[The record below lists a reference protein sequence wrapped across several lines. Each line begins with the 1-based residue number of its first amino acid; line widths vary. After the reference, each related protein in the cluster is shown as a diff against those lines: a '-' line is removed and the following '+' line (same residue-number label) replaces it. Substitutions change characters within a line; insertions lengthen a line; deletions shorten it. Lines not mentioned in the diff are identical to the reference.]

1 MKKILLSVSLVV
13 ALTFVCVATMNA
25 VDNELFSVETIESI
39 TNTESG
45 GTVTSTVVPYNQ
57 TVSFNNCVV
66 VMVNKGCDPLPGGSC
81 QIKNESCSGGMI
93 LEVIKQ
99 FLVQVILKLCKI

>member
-1 MKKILLSVSLVV
+1 MKRILLSVSLVV
-13 ALTFVCVATMNA
+13 TLTFACIVTIKA
-25 VDNELFSVETIESI
+25 VDNELFSVEAIESI

-57 TVSFNNCVV
+57 TVTFTNCVI
-66 VMVNKGCDPLPGGSC
+66 VMVNKGCDPLPGGNC
-81 QIKNESCSGGMI
+81 QVKNDSCSGGMV

-99 FLVQVILKLCKI
+99 FLVQVILKWCNF